1 MWQRPRWSARDALGR
16 AHLHERWGRGPAVQT
31 EEGTPVRSD
40 SVYRHRGGPLTPDPP
55 DRPSFQQRN
64 LRVAG
69 PETSKGTM
77 SGAL

>member
-1 MWQRPRWSARDALGR
+1 M
-16 AHLHERWGRGPAVQT
+16 QT

-69 PETSKGTM
+69 PETSEGTM
-77 SGAL
+77 SGAV